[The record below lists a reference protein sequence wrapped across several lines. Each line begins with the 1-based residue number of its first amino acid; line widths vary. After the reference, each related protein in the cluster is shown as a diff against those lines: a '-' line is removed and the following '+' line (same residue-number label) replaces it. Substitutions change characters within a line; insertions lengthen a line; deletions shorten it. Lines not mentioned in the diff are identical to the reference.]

1 MLFAKILLIV
11 SAIILISYLFI
22 KYEPKFDLVK
32 SKNNY
37 ILFLWYNKYDWNG
50 NGSRKYIK
58 LFTI

>member
-11 SAIILISYLFI
+11 SAVVLIPHLFI

-37 ILFLWYNKYDWNG
+37 IRMVQSLK
-50 NGSRKYIK
+50 
-58 LFTI
+58 